1 MSTRSHLEHSVRST
15 LASLYETND
24 LIASRQAE
32 LRDTLDLKNVVSTLA
47 QEDPDREVPEDFKLV
62 IESLKNEEV
71 HLLPDQ
77 HFQPARSPRGSWEFK
92 LVSFNEDAEE
102 DEGAGSAEE
111 ADD

>member
-77 HFQPARSPRGSWEFK
+77 HFQPARSPRDSWEFK
-92 LVSFNEDAEE
+92 LISF

-111 ADD
+111 ADDQD